1 MLTVNIIC
9 VGNLKEKYLKDAV
22 DEYKKRLSAFCK
34 FEIIEIAEQ
43 RLSDKPSES
52 EINSALEK
60 EAEKIM
66 QKVPKSSAVIPMAIE
81 GKQLSSEKL
90 ADTVSD
96 FALKGFSS
104 ISFIIGSSFGL
115 SQNIKSKANLLLS
128 MSKMTFPH
136 QLARVMLCEQIYRA
150 FSIINH
156 TKYHK

>member
-66 QKVPKSSAVIPMAIE
+66 QKVPKGSSVIPMAIE

>member
-34 FEIIEIAEQ
+34 FDIIEIAEQ

-52 EINSALEK
+52 EINSSLEK

-66 QKVPKSSAVIPMAIE
+66 QKIPKGSAVIPMAIE

-115 SQNIKSKANLLLS
+115 SQNVKLKANLLLS

>member
-34 FEIIEIAEQ
+34 FDIIEIAEQ

-66 QKVPKSSAVIPMAIE
+66 QKVPKGSAVIPMAIE
-81 GKQLSSEKL
+81 GKQLSSENL

-115 SQNIKSKANLLLS
+115 SQHIKSKANLLLS

>member
-34 FEIIEIAEQ
+34 FDIIEIAEQ

-66 QKVPKSSAVIPMAIE
+66 QKVPKGSAVIPMAIE

-128 MSKMTFPH
+128 MSKMTFTH

>member
-34 FEIIEIAEQ
+34 FDIIEIAEQ

-52 EINSALEK
+52 EINLALEK
-60 EAEKIM
+60 EAEKIL
-66 QKVPKSSAVIPMAIE
+66 QKVPKGSAIIPMAIE

>member
-34 FEIIEIAEQ
+34 FDIIEIAEQ

-66 QKVPKSSAVIPMAIE
+66 QKVPKGSAVIPMAIE

-150 FSIINH
+150 FGIINH
-156 TKYHK
+156 IKYHK

>member
-34 FEIIEIAEQ
+34 FDIIEIAEQ

-66 QKVPKSSAVIPMAIE
+66 QKVPKGSSVIPMAIE

>member
-34 FEIIEIAEQ
+34 FDIIEIAEQ

-66 QKVPKSSAVIPMAIE
+66 QKVPKGSAVIPMAIE

-115 SQNIKSKANLLLS
+115 SQNIKLKANLLLS

>member
-22 DEYKKRLSAFCK
+22 DEYKKRLSSFCK
-34 FEIIEIAEQ
+34 FDIIEIAEQ

-66 QKVPKSSAVIPMAIE
+66 QKVPKGSAVIPMAIE

>member
-9 VGNLKEKYLKDAV
+9 VGNLKEKYLKAAV

-52 EINSALEK
+52 EIKSALEK
-60 EAEKIM
+60 EAEKIL
-66 QKVPKSSAVIPMAIE
+66 QKAPKGSAIIPMAIE

-90 ADTVSD
+90 ADSVSD
-96 FALKGFSS
+96 FALKGFSN

-115 SQNIKSKANLLLS
+115 SPNVKSKANLMLS

>member
-34 FEIIEIAEQ
+34 FDIIEIAEQ

-52 EINSALEK
+52 EISSALEK
-60 EAEKIM
+60 EAEKIL
-66 QKVPKSSAVIPMAIE
+66 QKVPKGSAIIPMAIE

-96 FALKGFSS
+96 FALKGFSN

-115 SQNIKSKANLLLS
+115 SPNVKSKANLMLS

-136 QLARVMLCEQIYRA
+136 QLARVMLCEQIYRV

>member
-1 MLTVNIIC
+1 
-9 VGNLKEKYLKDAV
+9 
-22 DEYKKRLSAFCK
+22 
-34 FEIIEIAEQ
+34 
-43 RLSDKPSES
+43 
-52 EINSALEK
+52 
-60 EAEKIM
+60 M
-66 QKVPKSSAVIPMAIE
+66 QKVPKGSSVIPMAIE